1 MNFVKTVVLMGLL
14 TGLFIWVGDMLGG
27 RNGMFIA
34 LALAAGMNIMSYW
47 FSDKIILAM
56 YRAQPVD
63 PASAPRLYATVERL
77 ARRRDLPTPRV
88 YVIADPAPNAFATG
102 RDPQHA
108 VVAVTEGIVR
118 LLSEEELEG
127 VIAHELSHVGNR
139 DMLIG
144 AIAATM
150 AGALMILARI
160 FAYSTL
166 FFGGGRN
173 DRGGGGLGALF
184 MVVLAPIAALLIQMA
199 ISRSR
204 EYQADA
210 SAAELTGNP
219 LALARALAKLQRGN
233 EMMPMNAQ
241 PATAHMFTISPLSGG
256 GLLSLFSTHPPLEDR
271 IARLQRMAHGG

>member
-1 MNFVKTVVLMGLL
+1 MNFVKTVLLMGLL
-14 TGLFIWVGDMLGG
+14 TGLFVWVGDMLGG
-27 RNGMFIA
+27 RSGMIIA
-34 LALAAGMNIMSYW
+34 LVLAAGMNLLSYW
-47 FSDKIILAM
+47 FSDKIVLAM

-63 PASAPRLYATVERL
+63 PVSAPRLYAIVERL
-77 ARRRDLPTPRV
+77 ARRRNLPTPRV

-102 RDPQHA
+102 RNPQHA

-118 LLSEEELEG
+118 LLNEEELEG
-127 VIAHELSHVGNR
+127 VIAHELSHVANR

-160 FAYSTL
+160 FAYSTF
-166 FFGGGRN
+166 FFGGGR
-173 DRGGGGLGALF
+173 DERDGGGLGALL
-184 MVVLAPIAALLIQMA
+184 MVILAPIAALLIQLA

-219 LALARALAKLQRGN
+219 LGLARALAKLQHGN
-233 EMMPMNAQ
+233 EMVPMEAQ
-241 PATAHMFTISPLSGG
+241 PATAHMFTVSPLTGG
-256 GLLSLFSTHPPLEDR
+256 GILSLFSTHPPIEDR
-271 IARLQRMAHGG
+271 IARLQRMAVG